1 MILKVFSWN
10 MYCNNKKFDSALKFL
25 YEHDADVMCLQEVPV
40 EIVRTIKKY
49 PGLYVAEAK
58 AHNRGREKMRTR
70 NIIISKHP
78 MKEKAE
84 SSLQEDEHP
93 SIKSRITGLCGPL
106 EFQYVDIKPDDKKI
120 RIFNSHLECNTSP
133 RIRVEQF
140 KQVLRLSRKNSVNI
154 YCGDLNTY
162 GEWYL
167 NLFVGYISNYTLKD
181 ITHSERKLFNEL
193 FSEYK
198 LNNIFHGEVTYPL
211 FLLQLDHILVPNNIP
226 VISKT
231 VHKKRYGSD
240 HRPIVVELEV

>member
-10 MYCNNKKFDSALKFL
+10 MYCNNKHFDDALDFL
-25 YEHDADVMCLQEVPV
+25 YEHDADVLCLQEVPV
-40 EIVRTIKKY
+40 EIVKTMKKKSD
-49 PGLYVAEAK
+49 LHIAEAK
-58 AHNRGREKMRTR
+58 AHNRGRDHIKTR
-70 NIIISKHP
+70 NVILSKHP
-78 MKEKAE
+78 MTERAE
-84 SSLQEDEHP
+84 SCLQEDEKP
-93 SIKSRITGLCGPL
+93 SIKSRISGLCGPL

-133 RIRVEQF
+133 RIRIEQF

-181 ITHSERKLFNEL
+181 ITRSEKKLFENL
-193 FSEYK
+193 FREHK
-198 LNNIFHGEVTYPL
+198 LNNVFHGEVTYPL

-231 VHKKRYGSD
+231 VHKKRHGSD